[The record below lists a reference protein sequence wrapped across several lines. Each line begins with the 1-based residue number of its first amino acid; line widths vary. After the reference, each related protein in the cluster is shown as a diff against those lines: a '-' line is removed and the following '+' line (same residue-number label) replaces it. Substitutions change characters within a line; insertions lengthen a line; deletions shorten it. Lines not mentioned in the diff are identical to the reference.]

1 MQARYRIAWDV
12 TGWAVIDMA
21 SDQLAEF
28 NTRPLMA
35 LLPEEAESICSILND
50 NSTLSVSQTE

>member
-12 TGWAVIDMA
+12 TGWAVIDMT

-28 NTRPLMA
+28 NTRPLIG
-35 LLPEEAESICSILND
+35 LLPEDAENICSMLNA
-50 NSTLSVSQTE
+50 NLTPSVRQFG

>member
-28 NTRPLMA
+28 NARPLMG
-35 LLPEEAESICSILND
+35 LLPEEAENICSMLNA
-50 NSTLSVSQTE
+50 NATACVSQTG